1 MRHPRQNFYQLV
13 IGQAWSGDRGFGLI
27 EVIVAVALIA
37 VLSVVAVTT
46 VVGSFSTNR
55 LSQDETEATLLAQQ
69 GLEAAH
75 SIKHKGWTS
84 PFLATDCSSGCG
96 LTAGGSGWTW
106 SGSNNVLGDYTRVVT
121 ISSVQRDG
129 SNTIVTSGGSDDPD
143 TKRITSTVTWDFSPS
158 RSNSITLETYVTNY
172 LKSIV
177 GNWSSISLAGSYNTT
192 GNSNGVKVAVSGN
205 YAYVITSGG
214 TPDFFSVDI
223 SNPASPVL
231 ADSLSLAGTLFN
243 ISVSGNY
250 AYVASGDNS
259 NELIVV
265 NIADP
270 TNISQIGSYN
280 TAGNSDANG
289 VEAVGSTV
297 YLVLA
302 NGTSEFYVI
311 NASLPATP
319 SLLGSLDLGNTANEV
334 KVLGNYAYVAS
345 DSDSQELQVVNVT
358 NPASP
363 SLVGSYNASGTGN
376 GETITGAG
384 STVFLGRETSG
395 GVISINTS
403 TPTSPLLLNTYS
415 YADSVRDLDLGVGDT
430 YLFVAGDLNSAELV
444 VLNVSNPSAMSLI
457 GSYNA
462 SSDLNGVVYSST
474 LDRAFGASESN
485 SEELSVFAPS

>member
-13 IGQAWSGDRGFGLI
+13 LGQAWSGDRGFGLI

-75 SIKHKGWTS
+75 SIKRKGWTS

-172 LKSIV
+172 LKSIIGDWSNISQV
-177 GNWSSISLAGSYNTT
+177 GYYDTS
-192 GNSNGVKVAVSGN
+192 GNSNGIKIAVSGN
-205 YAYVITSGG
+205 YVYIVTSGG
-214 TPDFFSVDI
+214 SPDFYAVDV
-223 SNPASPVL
+223 STPASPTL
-231 ADSLSLAGTLFN
+231 ADTLSLAGTLYD
-243 ISVSGNY
+243 VVVDGNY
-250 AYVASGDNS
+250 AYVASNDNS

-265 NIADP
+265 NISNP
-270 TNISQIGSYN
+270 TNISQVGSYN
-280 TAGNSDANG
+280 APGTSDALG
-289 VEAVGSTV
+289 LDVVGNRLYMVTTNSTD
-297 YLVLA
+297 
-302 NGTSEFYVI
+302 EFYVI
-311 NASLPATP
+311 NISTPASP
-319 SLLGSLDLGNTANEV
+319 SYLGSTNLGSTANAV

-345 DSDSQELQVVNVT
+345 DSNSEELQVVDVT

-363 SLVGSYNASGTGN
+363 NLVGSYDASGSGN
-376 GETITGAG
+376 GETVTGAG
-384 STVFLGRETSG
+384 STVYLGRESNDD
-395 GVISINTS
+395 VLSFSVS
-403 TPTSPLLLNTYS
+403 TPTSPSLLDTYP
-415 YADSVRDLDLGVGDT
+415 YGDNVRDLSLGSGDS

-444 VLNVSNPSAMSLI
+444 VLDVSDPSDLTVL